1 MLLELKKNSKIPGLG
16 EPGLGG
22 PSLEGQPGSINVCK
36 PATSTLVTSRLR
48 RLIVLDAHDP
58 VNSTL
63 VSWQSLHPYFGIHY
77 INDPAKALCPRKT
90 KASRNQDL
98 PPDSSSHPKARG
110 LLSWIWDTGTLMEI
124 GRGPSWEVA
133 QQADLNSLN
142 KTRTAIR
149 LVIEKRLVLI
159 LLGLYM

>member
-1 MLLELKKNSKIPGLG
+1 MIYILWELEKIRKDLAREDPAWRQNPAW
-16 EPGLGG
+16 ED
-22 PSLEGQPGSINVCK
+22 N
-36 PATSTLVTSRLR
+36 PATSTSTL
-48 RLIVLDAHDP
+48 HDP
-58 VNSTL
+58 EISSSTFR
-63 VSWQSLHPYFGIHY
+63 HPLRQWPG
-77 INDPAKALCPRKT
+77 KKLRVEGRK
-90 KASRNQDL
+90 NQDL

-110 LLSWIWDTGTLMEI
+110 LLSWIWDTGILMEV

-142 KTRTAIR
+142 KTWIAIR